1 MITNERKEIIC
12 QKYNDYL
19 QIIYKLGN
27 KMMLQ
32 KHLILLAMQLNVAKN
47 KTEVLNAIKEL
58 EENEII
64 KRINFAGTSNKFII
78 FKKYAIRY
86 INGAKKSSDVAA
98 MKTFNTN
105 TPYSVNIFRVH
116 IIINLYMQSLNQQ
129 SRSSTLEDLLLL
141 IEQTNSSI
149 LLNKNDGLD
158 YYLNNLSKF
167 KQFLNLEEFNYDVVR
182 LTKETELRKLILNP
196 SNREF
201 LTDYM
206 NNSSEEFKNSLT
218 DSIATLLRKGVYIK
232 QMYFSDCL
240 HVDLMIFDVTNSQK
254 SDKLIESVSTAYKVF
269 KRLFDC
275 PIKITYTIYAWD
287 NIAKENFKKEL
298 TTKKLNPFT
307 KVAIDTKLNLLFKK
321 YGLSEINLRDIK
333 VSIQTL
339 EFELNYLDGKKIL
352 NLTNNKSYKK

>member
-12 QKYNDYL
+12 YKHNDYL
-19 QIIYKLGN
+19 KIIYTLGN

-32 KHLILLAMQLNVAKN
+32 KHLILLSLELNVAKN

-196 SNREF
+196 SNRDF

-206 NNSSEEFKNSLT
+206 NNSQDEFKNALT
-218 DSIATLLRKGVYIK
+218 DSIATLLRKGVHIK

-240 HVDLMIFDVTNSQK
+240 HVYLMFFDVTNSQK
-254 SDKLIESVSTAYKVF
+254 TDKQIENVSTAYKVF

-352 NLTNNKSYKK
+352 NLTNNKS